1 METNLSIIPQTG
13 MAVMRRNILDQEI
26 EDAVIVEP
34 DVMVEEDHPHFIES
48 NTNEITLEELK
59 NKCVVPV
66 FGDNSLTISHQNF
79 IEKVYQAANDCFLGE
94 QLGNIECRVSHP
106 VIGRIPTALHK
117 KASELREDE
126 KTLFYQ
132 RMAFCF
138 EIKSISKTLNEE
150 EVHLCALGGW
160 LLLFLLL
167 CAVAVSGMA
176 PQVWGGVVL
185 LLVLPVGTWGMNF
198 LLKEKLEA
206 MSDLDIY
213 QSAIKLFTSF
223 EPEVNLRLLENLG
236 RTRLTIQQYCQLIG
250 RLRLYQV
257 LPLSEQKELPTIL
270 LGDSQINAATKGF
283 VSNENFGERG
293 LGSISCWQL
302 MQLLNEAAKSSYI
315 DKWLERNQNATDI
328 AIGIQ
333 KALTGEDNGFSWF
346 LS

>member
-1 METNLSIIPQTG
+1 
-13 MAVMRRNILDQEI
+13 
-26 EDAVIVEP
+26 
-34 DVMVEEDHPHFIES
+34 
-48 NTNEITLEELK
+48 
-59 NKCVVPV
+59 
-66 FGDNSLTISHQNF
+66 
-79 IEKVYQAANDCFLGE
+79 
-94 QLGNIECRVSHP
+94 
-106 VIGRIPTALHK
+106 
-117 KASELREDE
+117 
-126 KTLFYQ
+126 
-132 RMAFCF
+132 
-138 EIKSISKTLNEE
+138 
-150 EVHLCALGGW
+150 
-160 LLLFLLL
+160 
-167 CAVAVSGMA
+167 
-176 PQVWGGVVL
+176 
-185 LLVLPVGTWGMNF
+185 
-198 LLKEKLEA
+198 